1 MRKPKMK
8 KLLAITIAMI
18 FVFAGN
24 IPAFGVYYSEAE
36 GYTTEVE
43 DYDYYQKFQ
52 GQGVEIDVYNWGEYV
67 ANDSV
72 NFLDVNEDFEALTGI
87 KVNYNL
93 FGSNEELY
101 TKLRSGG
108 ANYDLIVPS
117 DYMIGKM
124 ISEGMLQKLDFEN
137 IPNYKYIDEKYKNAN
152 FDPTNEY
159 SVPMYWGVVGIIYNT
174 TMVDEEDL
182 TGWNILWN
190 EKYANNMLMFSNSRD
205 AFAIS
210 LLDLG
215 YSFNTTD
222 VAEIEEAAGH
232 LRAQKPLVQ
241 AHVMDEIYDK
251 MEGGEAAVAPYY
263 NGDAVLMMD
272 VNEDLDFYIP
282 ENTSIFIDSF
292 CIPQGAKNKEAA
304 EMYINYMCESTVAA
318 ANSYYVGYS
327 TPHTGAM
334 ELLDE
339 ELVENEIAYPNGE
352 FLGSLEAFLTLPA
365 ETSAVMDELWTDIMA
380 QGSSSVLVQ
389 GIILV
394 LAAAAYVVY
403 KLVSANIK
411 RKRMSYY

>member
-1 MRKPKMK
+1 MK
-8 KLLAITIAMI
+8 KFIVIALAVAIAVLQI
-18 FVFAGN
+18 V
-24 IPAFGVYYSEAE
+24 PAFGYYSEAE
-36 GYTTEVE
+36 GYSTKVE
-43 DYDYYQKFQ
+43 DEEYYKKFY

-72 NFLDVNEDFEALTGI
+72 NFLDVNKDFEALTGI
-87 KVNYNL
+87 KVNYTL
-93 FGSNEELY
+93 FSSNEELY

-108 ANYDLIVPS
+108 TNYDVIVPS

-124 ISEGMLQKLDFEN
+124 IEEGMLQKLNFDN
-137 IPNYKYIDEKYKNAN
+137 IPNYKYIDEKYKNIN
-152 FDPTNEY
+152 FDPNNEY

-190 EKYANNMLMFSNSRD
+190 EKYADNMLMFSNSRD
-205 AFAIS
+205 AFALA

-215 YSFNTTD
+215 YDFNTTD
-222 VAEIEEAAGH
+222 ENEIEEAAGH

-241 AHVMDEIYDK
+241 AYVMDEIYDK

-272 VNEDLDFYIP
+272 VNEDLDFFIP
-282 ENTSIFIDSF
+282 ENTSIFIDSM
-292 CIPQGAKNKEAA
+292 CIPTSARNKEAA

-339 ELVENEIAYPNGE
+339 ELVENDIAYPDGE
-352 FLGSLEAFLTLPA
+352 IIEGLDALLTLPK
-365 ETSAVMDELWTDIMA
+365 ETSELTDRLWTDILA
-380 QGSSSVLVQ
+380 QGSDSATLQGLFLVTVV
-389 GIILV
+389 ITYI
-394 LAAAAYVVY
+394 AA
-403 KLVSANIK
+403 KLINDEIK
-411 RKRMSYY
+411 KAQMKYY

>member
-1 MRKPKMK
+1 MK
-8 KLLAITIAMI
+8 KIFTLCLSIIMVAISS
-18 FVFAGN
+18 VS
-24 IPAFGVYYSEAE
+24 AFGFYSEAE
-36 GYTTEVE
+36 GYSTEVE

-52 GQGVEIDVYNWGEYV
+52 GQGIEIDVYNWGEYV

-87 KVNYNL
+87 KVNYTL
-93 FGSNEELY
+93 FSSNEELY

-108 ANYDLIVPS
+108 TNYDVIVPS

-124 ISEGMLQKLDFEN
+124 INEGMLQKLDFEN
-137 IPNYKYIDEKYKNAN
+137 IPNYKYIDEKYKNEN
-152 FDPTNEY
+152 FDPNNEY

-190 EKYANNMLMFSNSRD
+190 EKYADNMLMFSNSRD
-205 AFAIS
+205 AFALS

-215 YSFNTTD
+215 YDFNTTD
-222 VAEIEEAAGH
+222 QMEIEEAAGH
-232 LRAQKPLVQ
+232 LRAQKPLVL
-241 AHVMDEIYDK
+241 AYVMDEIYDK

-272 VNEDLDFYIP
+272 VNEDLDFFIP
-282 ENTSIFIDSF
+282 ENTSIFIDSM
-292 CIPQGAKNKEAA
+292 CIPAGAQNKEAA

-327 TPHTGAM
+327 TPHMGAM

-339 ELVENEIAYPNGE
+339 ELVENEIAYPDDE
-352 FLGSLEAFLTLPA
+352 LIGSLDALLTLPA
-365 ETSAVMDELWTDIMA
+365 ETSAFTDKLWTDIMA
-380 QGSSSVLVQ
+380 QGSSSVVFQTIFLIAIVLIYFVFK
-389 GIILV
+389 IID
-394 LAAAAYVVY
+394 
-403 KLVSANIK
+403 KHIK
-411 RKRMSYY
+411 KKRMSYY

>member
-1 MRKPKMK
+1 MK
-8 KLLAITIAMI
+8 KIISLSLAVLMVLLTAIS
-18 FVFAGN
+18 
-24 IPAFGVYYSEAE
+24 AFGYYSEAE

-52 GQGVEIDVYNWGEYV
+52 GQGVEIDVCNWGEYV

-72 NFLDVNEDFEALTGI
+72 NFLDVNEDFEKLTGI
-87 KVNYNL
+87 KVNYTL
-93 FGSNEELY
+93 FSSNEELY
-101 TKLRSGG
+101 TKLKSGG
-108 ANYDLIVPS
+108 ASYDLIVPS

-124 ISEGMLQKLDFEN
+124 IGEGMIQKLDFGN
-137 IPNYKYIDEKYKNAN
+137 IPNYKYIDEKYKDTN
-152 FDPTNEY
+152 FDPNNEY

-215 YSFNTTD
+215 YDFNTTD
-222 VAEIEEAAGH
+222 KAEIEEAAGH

-241 AHVMDEIYDK
+241 AYVMDEIYDK

-272 VNEDLDFYIP
+272 VNEDLDFFLP

-292 CIPQGAKNKEAA
+292 CIPTGAKNKEAA

-327 TPHTGAM
+327 TPHMGAM

-339 ELVENEIAYPNGE
+339 ELVENEIAYPDDE
-352 FLGSLEAFLTLPA
+352 FIASLDALLTLPA
-365 ETSAVMDELWTDIMA
+365 ETTSLTDSLWTDIMA
-380 QGSSSVLVQ
+380 TGSSAVVFQ
-389 GIILV
+389 GIIL
-394 LAAAAYVVY
+394 AAVVIIY
-403 KLVSANIK
+403 IVFKVINSKIK
-411 RKRMSYY
+411 KKRMSYY

>member
-1 MRKPKMK
+1 MK
-8 KLLAITIAMI
+8 KIFALCIAVIMVAISS
-18 FVFAGN
+18 VS
-24 IPAFGVYYSEAE
+24 AFGYYSEAE
-36 GYTTEVE
+36 GYSTEVE

-52 GQGVEIDVYNWGEYV
+52 GQGIEIDVYNWGEYV

-87 KVNYNL
+87 KVNYTL
-93 FGSNEELY
+93 FSSNEELY

-108 ANYDLIVPS
+108 TNYDVIVPS

-124 ISEGMLQKLDFEN
+124 INEGMLQKLDFEN
-137 IPNYKYIDEKYKNAN
+137 IPNYKYIDEKYKNEN
-152 FDPTNEY
+152 FDPNNEY

-182 TGWNILWN
+182 SGWDILWN
-190 EKYANNMLMFSNSRD
+190 EKYADNMLMFSNSRD
-205 AFAIS
+205 AFALA

-215 YSFNTTD
+215 YDFNTTD
-222 VAEIEEAAGH
+222 QMEIEEAAGH

-241 AHVMDEIYDK
+241 AYVMDEIYDK

-272 VNEDLDFYIP
+272 VNEDLDFFIP
-282 ENTSIFIDSF
+282 ENTSIFIDSM
-292 CIPQGAKNKEAA
+292 CIPTGAKNKEAA

-327 TPHTGAM
+327 TPHMGAM

-339 ELVENEIAYPNGE
+339 ELVENEIAYPDDE
-352 FLGSLEAFLTLPA
+352 IIGSLDALLTLPA
-365 ETSAVMDELWTDIMA
+365 ETSSFTDKLWTDIMA
-380 QGSSSVLVQ
+380 QGSSSVVFQTIFLV
-389 GIILV
+389 II
-394 LAAAAYVVY
+394 VVIY
-403 KLVSANIK
+403 FIIK
-411 RKRMSYY
+411 IVDNHIKKKRMSYY

>member
-1 MRKPKMK
+1 MK
-8 KLLAITIAMI
+8 KFIAIILAAITIMVSYVP
-18 FVFAGN
+18 VFG
-24 IPAFGVYYSEAE
+24 YYSEAE
-36 GYTTEVE
+36 GYSTEVE
-43 DYDYYQKFQ
+43 DYDYYQKFS
-52 GQGVEIDVYNWGEYV
+52 GQGIEIDVYNWGEYV

-87 KVNYNL
+87 KVNYTL
-93 FGSNEELY
+93 FSSNEELY
-101 TKLRSGG
+101 TKLKSGG
-108 ANYDLIVPS
+108 ANYDIIVPS

-124 ISEGMLQKLDFEN
+124 INEGMVQKIDFEN

-152 FDPTNEY
+152 FDPNNEY

-222 VAEIEEAAGH
+222 EAEIEEAAGH

-241 AHVMDEIYDK
+241 AYVMDEIYDK

-272 VNEDLDFYIP
+272 VNEDLDFYLP
-282 ENTSIFIDSF
+282 DNTSIFIDSF
-292 CIPQGAKNKEAA
+292 CIPEGAKNKEAA
-304 EMYINYMCESTVAA
+304 EMYINYMCEPTVAA

-327 TPHTGAM
+327 TPNADAM
-334 ELLDE
+334 YLLDE
-339 ELVENEIAYPNGE
+339 ELVESEIAYPDGE
-352 FLGSLEAFLTLPA
+352 FVGSLEAFLTLPTEA
-365 ETSAVMDELWTDIMA
+365 TGLTDELWTDILA
-380 QGSSSVLVQ
+380 QSSETVIIQ
-389 GIILV
+389 GVFLLFSAVIYI
-394 LAAAAYVVY
+394 AYRLISGY
-403 KLVSANIK
+403 IK

>member
-1 MRKPKMK
+1 MK
-8 KLLAITIAMI
+8 KIFALCLAVIMVTISS
-18 FVFAGN
+18 VS
-24 IPAFGVYYSEAE
+24 AFGYYSEAE
-36 GYTTEVE
+36 GYSTEVE

-52 GQGVEIDVYNWGEYV
+52 GQGIEIDVYNWGEYV

-87 KVNYNL
+87 KVNYTL
-93 FGSNEELY
+93 FSSNEELY

-108 ANYDLIVPS
+108 TNYDVIVPS

-124 ISEGMLQKLDFEN
+124 INEGMLQKLDFEN
-137 IPNYKYIDEKYKNAN
+137 IPNYKYIDEKYKNEN
-152 FDPTNEY
+152 FDPNNEY

-182 TGWNILWN
+182 RGWDILWN
-190 EKYANNMLMFSNSRD
+190 EKYADNMLMFSNSRD
-205 AFAIS
+205 AFALA

-215 YSFNTTD
+215 YDFNTTD
-222 VAEIEEAAGH
+222 QMEIEEAAGH

-241 AHVMDEIYDK
+241 AYVMDEIYDK

-272 VNEDLDFYIP
+272 VNEDLDFFIP
-282 ENTSIFIDSF
+282 ENTSIFIDSM
-292 CIPQGAKNKEAA
+292 CIPTGAKNKEAA

-327 TPHTGAM
+327 TPHMGAM

-339 ELVENEIAYPNGE
+339 ELVENEIAYPDDE
-352 FLGSLEAFLTLPA
+352 IIGSLDALLTLPA
-365 ETSAVMDELWTDIMA
+365 ETSSFTDKLWTDIMA
-380 QGSSSVLVQ
+380 QGSSSVIFQTIFLV
-389 GIILV
+389 I
-394 LAAAAYVVY
+394 VVVIY
-403 KLVSANIK
+403 FVIK
-411 RKRMSYY
+411 IVDNHIKKKRMSYY

>member
-1 MRKPKMK
+1 MK
-8 KLLAITIAMI
+8 KIFTLCLSIIMVAISS
-18 FVFAGN
+18 VS
-24 IPAFGVYYSEAE
+24 AFGYYSEAE
-36 GYTTEVE
+36 GYSTEVE

-52 GQGVEIDVYNWGEYV
+52 GQGIEIDVYNWGEYV

-87 KVNYNL
+87 KVNYTL
-93 FGSNEELY
+93 FSSNEELY

-108 ANYDLIVPS
+108 TNYDVIVPS

-124 ISEGMLQKLDFEN
+124 INEGMLQKLDFEN
-137 IPNYKYIDEKYKNAN
+137 IPNYKYIDEKYKNEN
-152 FDPTNEY
+152 FDPNNEY

-190 EKYANNMLMFSNSRD
+190 EKYADNMLMFSNSRD
-205 AFAIS
+205 AFALS

-215 YSFNTTD
+215 YDFNTTD
-222 VAEIEEAAGH
+222 QMEIEEAAGH

-241 AHVMDEIYDK
+241 AYVMDEIYDK

-272 VNEDLDFYIP
+272 VNEDLDFFIP
-282 ENTSIFIDSF
+282 ENTSIFIDSM
-292 CIPQGAKNKEAA
+292 CIPAGAQNKEAA

-327 TPHTGAM
+327 TPHMGAM

-339 ELVENEIAYPNGE
+339 ELVENETAYPDDE
-352 FLGSLEAFLTLPA
+352 LIGSLDALLTLPA
-365 ETSAVMDELWTDIMA
+365 ETSAFTDKLWTDIMA
-380 QGSSSVLVQ
+380 QGSSSVVFQTIFLIVIVLIYFVFK
-389 GIILV
+389 IID
-394 LAAAAYVVY
+394 
-403 KLVSANIK
+403 KHIK
-411 RKRMSYY
+411 KKRMSYY

>member
-1 MRKPKMK
+1 MK
-8 KLLAITIAMI
+8 KFIALTLAVIMVILSTVSA
-18 FVFAGN
+18 FA
-24 IPAFGVYYSEAE
+24 YYSEAE

-52 GQGVEIDVYNWGEYV
+52 GQGIEIDVYNWGEYV

-72 NFLDVNEDFEALTGI
+72 NFLDVNEDFEKLTGI
-87 KVNYNL
+87 KVNYTL
-93 FGSNEELY
+93 FSSNEELY

-108 ANYDLIVPS
+108 ANYDVIVPS

-124 ISEGMLQKLDFEN
+124 IKEGMLQKLDFEN
-137 IPNYKYIDEKYKNAN
+137 IPNYKYIDEKYKNTN
-152 FDPTNEY
+152 FDPNNEY

-190 EKYANNMLMFSNSRD
+190 EKYADNMLMFSNSRD
-205 AFAIS
+205 AFALS

-215 YSFNTTD
+215 YDFNTTD
-222 VAEIEEAAGH
+222 EAEIEEAAGH

-241 AHVMDEIYDK
+241 AYVMDEIYDK

-272 VNEDLDFYIP
+272 VNEDLDFFLP
-282 ENTSIFIDSF
+282 ENTSIFIDSM
-292 CIPQGAKNKEAA
+292 CIPAGAKNKEAA

-327 TPHTGAM
+327 TPHMGAM

-339 ELVENEIAYPNGE
+339 ELVENEIAYPDGE
-352 FLGSLEAFLTLPA
+352 FIASLDALLTLPA
-365 ETSAVMDELWTDIMA
+365 ETSSLTDSLWTDIMA
-380 QGSSSVLVQ
+380 QGKDSSVVFQAIFLGGAV
-389 GIILV
+389 
-394 LAAAAYVVY
+394 VVY
-403 KLVSANIK
+403 IGAKLWIGHVKK
-411 RKRMSYY
+411 RE

>member
-1 MRKPKMK
+1 MK
-8 KLLAITIAMI
+8 KIFTLCLSIIMVAISS
-18 FVFAGN
+18 VS
-24 IPAFGVYYSEAE
+24 AFGYYSEAE
-36 GYTTEVE
+36 GYSTEVE

-52 GQGVEIDVYNWGEYV
+52 GQGIEIDVYNWGEYV

-87 KVNYNL
+87 KVNYTL
-93 FGSNEELY
+93 FSSNEELY

-108 ANYDLIVPS
+108 TNYDVIVPS

-124 ISEGMLQKLDFEN
+124 INEGMLQKLDFEN
-137 IPNYKYIDEKYKNAN
+137 IPNYKYIDEKYKNEN
-152 FDPTNEY
+152 FDPNNEY

-190 EKYANNMLMFSNSRD
+190 EKYADNMLMFSNSRD
-205 AFAIS
+205 AFALS

-215 YSFNTTD
+215 YDFNTTD
-222 VAEIEEAAGH
+222 QMEIEEAAGH

-241 AHVMDEIYDK
+241 AYVMDEIYDK

-272 VNEDLDFYIP
+272 VNEDLDFFIP
-282 ENTSIFIDSF
+282 ENTSIFIDSM
-292 CIPQGAKNKEAA
+292 CIPAGAQNKEAA

-327 TPHTGAM
+327 TPHMGAL

-339 ELVENEIAYPNGE
+339 ELVENEIAYPDDE
-352 FLGSLEAFLTLPA
+352 LIGSLDALLTLPA
-365 ETSAVMDELWTDIMA
+365 ETSAFTDKLWTDIMA
-380 QGSSSVLVQ
+380 QGSSSVVFQTIFLIAIVLIYFVFK
-389 GIILV
+389 IID
-394 LAAAAYVVY
+394 
-403 KLVSANIK
+403 KDIK
-411 RKRMSYY
+411 KKRMSYY

>member
-1 MRKPKMK
+1 MK
-8 KLLAITIAMI
+8 KIFALFLAVIMVT
-18 FVFAGN
+18 VSSVS
-24 IPAFGVYYSEAE
+24 AFGYYSEAE
-36 GYTTEVE
+36 GYSTEVE

-52 GQGVEIDVYNWGEYV
+52 GQGIEIDVYNWGEYV

-87 KVNYNL
+87 KVNYTL
-93 FGSNEELY
+93 FSSNEELY

-108 ANYDLIVPS
+108 TNYDVIVPS

-124 ISEGMLQKLDFEN
+124 INEGMLQKLDFEN
-137 IPNYKYIDEKYKNAN
+137 IPNYKYIDEKYKNEN
-152 FDPTNEY
+152 FDPNNEY

-182 TGWNILWN
+182 SGWDILWN
-190 EKYANNMLMFSNSRD
+190 EKYADNMLMFSNSRD
-205 AFAIS
+205 AFALA

-215 YSFNTTD
+215 YDFNTTD
-222 VAEIEEAAGH
+222 QMEIEEAAGH

-241 AHVMDEIYDK
+241 AYVMDEIYDK

-272 VNEDLDFYIP
+272 VNEDLDFFIP
-282 ENTSIFIDSF
+282 ENTSIFIDSM
-292 CIPQGAKNKEAA
+292 CIPTGAKNKEAA

-327 TPHTGAM
+327 TPHMGAM

-339 ELVENEIAYPNGE
+339 ELVENEIAYPDDE
-352 FLGSLEAFLTLPA
+352 TIGSLDALLTLPA
-365 ETSAVMDELWTDIMA
+365 ETSSFTDKLWTDIMA
-380 QGSSSVLVQ
+380 QGSSSVIFQTIFLV
-389 GIILV
+389 IIV
-394 LAAAAYVVY
+394 AIYFV
-403 KLVSANIK
+403 IK
-411 RKRMSYY
+411 IVDNHIKKKRMSYY

>member
-1 MRKPKMK
+1 MK
-8 KLLAITIAMI
+8 KFIALTLAVIIIMASA
-18 FVFAGN
+18 VSS
-24 IPAFGVYYSEAE
+24 FGYYSEAE
-36 GYTTEVE
+36 GYSTEVE
-43 DYDYYQKFQ
+43 DFDYYQKFQ
-52 GQGVEIDVYNWGEYV
+52 GQGIEIDVYNWGEYV

-87 KVNYNL
+87 KVNYTL
-93 FGSNEELY
+93 FSSNEELY

-108 ANYDLIVPS
+108 TNYDVIVPS

-124 ISEGMLQKLDFEN
+124 IGEGMLQKLDFDN
-137 IPNYKYIDEKYKNAN
+137 IPNYKYIDEKYKNTN
-152 FDPTNEY
+152 FDPDNAY

-190 EKYANNMLMFSNSRD
+190 EKYADNMLMFSNSRD
-205 AFAIS
+205 AFALS

-215 YSFNTTD
+215 YDFNTTD
-222 VAEIEEAAGH
+222 QMEIEEAAGH

-241 AHVMDEIYDK
+241 AYVMDEIYDK

-272 VNEDLDFYIP
+272 VNEDLDFFIP
-282 ENTSIFIDSF
+282 ENTSIFIDSM
-292 CIPQGAKNKEAA
+292 CIPTGAKNKEAA

-327 TPHTGAM
+327 TPHMGAM

-339 ELVENEIAYPNGE
+339 ELVENEIAYPDDE
-352 FLGSLEAFLTLPA
+352 LISSLDAFLTLPK
-365 ETSAVMDELWTDIMA
+365 ETSALTDRLWTDIMA
-380 QGSSSVLVQ
+380 QGSDSVIFQTIFLVVVV
-389 GIILV
+389 II
-394 LAAAAYVVY
+394 YVIY
-403 KLVSANIK
+403 KLFNNYIK
-411 RKRMSYY
+411 KKRMSYY

>member
-1 MRKPKMK
+1 MK
-8 KLLAITIAMI
+8 KFIALTLAVIMALLGS
-18 FVFAGN
+18 VS
-24 IPAFGVYYSEAE
+24 AFGYYSEAE
-36 GYTTEVE
+36 GYSTEVE
-43 DYDYYQKFQ
+43 DYEYYQKFQ
-52 GQGVEIDVYNWGEYV
+52 GMGIEIDVYNWGEYV

-72 NFLDVNEDFEALTGI
+72 SFLDVNEDFEALTGI

-101 TKLRSGG
+101 TKLKSGG
-108 ANYDLIVPS
+108 ANYDIIVPS

-124 ISEGMLQKLDFEN
+124 ISEGMLQKLNFDN
-137 IPNYKYIDEKYKNAN
+137 IPNYKYIDPKYKDAN
-152 FDPTNEY
+152 FDPNNEY
-159 SVPMYWGVVGIIYNT
+159 SVPMYWGVVGIVYNT

-205 AFAIS
+205 AFALS

-215 YSFNTTD
+215 YSFNTTNE
-222 VAEIEEAAGH
+222 AEIEEAAGH

-241 AHVMDEIYDK
+241 AYVMDEIYDK
-251 MEGGEAAVAPYY
+251 MEGGEAAIAPYY

-272 VNEDLDFYIP
+272 VNEDLDFFLP
-282 ENTSIFIDSF
+282 DNTSIFIDSF
-292 CIPQGAKNKEAA
+292 CIPEGAQNKEAA

-327 TPHTGAM
+327 TPHMGAM

-339 ELVENEIAYPNGE
+339 ELVENEIAYPDGE
-352 FLGSLEAFLTLPA
+352 FVSSLEAFLTLPI
-365 ETSAVMDELWTDIMA
+365 ETSSLTDRLWTDILA
-380 QGSSSVLVQ
+380 QSSGTVIVQ
-389 GIILV
+389 AIFLIV
-394 LAAAAYVVY
+394 CVVIYVVY

>member
-1 MRKPKMK
+1 MK
-8 KLLAITIAMI
+8 KIVAFSLAIML
-18 FVFAGN
+18 FALSAVS
-24 IPAFGVYYSEAE
+24 AFGYYSEAE
-36 GYTTEVE
+36 GYSTEVE
-43 DYDYYQKFQ
+43 DFDYYQKFQ
-52 GQGVEIDVYNWGEYV
+52 GQGIEIDVYNWGEYV

-87 KVNYNL
+87 KVNYTL
-93 FGSNEELY
+93 FSSNEELY

-108 ANYDLIVPS
+108 TNYDVIVPS

-124 ISEGMLQKLDFEN
+124 IGEGMLQKLDFNN

-152 FDPTNEY
+152 FDPNNEY

-182 TGWNILWN
+182 SGWDILWN
-190 EKYANNMLMFSNSRD
+190 EKYADNMLMFSNSRD
-205 AFAIS
+205 AFALA

-222 VAEIEEAAGH
+222 ETELEEAAGH

-241 AHVMDEIYDK
+241 AYVMDEIYDK

-272 VNEDLDFYIP
+272 VNEDLDFYVP
-282 ENTSIFIDSF
+282 ENTSIFIDSM
-292 CIPQGAKNKEAA
+292 CIPAGARNKEAA

-327 TPHTGAM
+327 TPHSGAF

-339 ELVENEIAYPNGE
+339 ELQENEIAYPDDE
-352 FLGSLEAFLTLPA
+352 LISSLEALLTLPQ
-365 ETSAVMDELWTDIMA
+365 ETSSYTDKLWTDIMA
-380 QGSSSVLVQ
+380 TGGDSVVFQAIFLV
-389 GIILV
+389 V
-394 LAAAAYVVY
+394 VAVVY
-403 KLVSANIK
+403 FVIK
-411 RKRMSYY
+411 VIDKRIKKKRMSYY

>member
-1 MRKPKMK
+1 MK
-8 KLLAITIAMI
+8 RFIAVALAVIILASSS
-18 FVFAGN
+18 VFA
-24 IPAFGVYYSEAE
+24 FGYYSEAE

-43 DYDYYQKFQ
+43 DYEYYQKFQ
-52 GQGVEIDVYNWGEYV
+52 GQGIEIDVYNWGEYV

-72 NFLDVNEDFEALTGI
+72 NFLDVNEDFEKLTGI
-87 KVNYNL
+87 KVNYTL
-93 FGSNEELY
+93 FSSNEELY
-101 TKLRSGG
+101 TKLRSGA
-108 ANYDLIVPS
+108 ANYDVIVPS

-124 ISEGMLQKLDFEN
+124 IGEGMLQKLDFEN
-137 IPNYKYIDEKYKNAN
+137 IPNYKYIDEKYKNTN

-190 EKYANNMLMFSNSRD
+190 EKYADNMLMFSNSRD
-205 AFAIS
+205 AFALS

-215 YSFNTTD
+215 YDFNTTD
-222 VAEIEEAAGH
+222 EAEIQEAAGH

-241 AHVMDEIYDK
+241 AYVMDEIYDK
-251 MEGGEAAVAPYY
+251 MEGGEAALAPYY

-272 VNEDLDFYIP
+272 VNEDLDFFLP

-292 CIPQGAKNKEAA
+292 CIPNSAKNKEAA

-327 TPHTGAM
+327 TPHMGAM

-339 ELVENEIAYPNGE
+339 ELVENEIAYPDSE
-352 FLGSLEAFLTLPA
+352 FLASLENMLTLPV
-365 ETSAVMDELWTDIMA
+365 ETSSLTDALWTDIMA
-380 QGSSSVLVQ
+380 TGSNSVIFQ
-389 GIILV
+389 GIFLGIV
-394 LAAAAYVVY
+394 VIVYFAA
-403 KLVSANIK
+403 KIIDKHIK
-411 RKRMSYY
+411 KKRMSYY

>member
-1 MRKPKMK
+1 MK
-8 KLLAITIAMI
+8 RFIAVSLAMMLS
-18 FVFAGN
+18 FVFAVS
-24 IPAFGVYYSEAE
+24 AFGYYSEAE
-36 GYTTEVE
+36 GYSTEVE
-43 DYDYYQKFQ
+43 DYEYYQKFQ
-52 GQGVEIDVYNWGEYV
+52 GQGIEIDVYNWGEYV

-87 KVNYNL
+87 KVNYTL
-93 FGSNEELY
+93 FSSNEELY

-108 ANYDLIVPS
+108 TNYDVIVPS

-124 ISEGMLQKLDFEN
+124 IKEGMLQKLDFEN

-152 FDPTNEY
+152 FDPKNEY

-190 EKYANNMLMFSNSRD
+190 EKYADNMLMFSNSRD
-205 AFAIS
+205 AFALS

-215 YSFNTTD
+215 YDFNTTSE
-222 VAEIEEAAGH
+222 AEIEEAAGH

-241 AHVMDEIYDK
+241 AYVMDEIYDK

-272 VNEDLDFYIP
+272 VNEDLDFFIP
-282 ENTSIFIDSF
+282 ENTSIFIDSM
-292 CIPQGAKNKEAA
+292 CIPTGAQNKEAA

-327 TPHTGAM
+327 TPHMGAM

-339 ELVENEIAYPNGE
+339 ELVENEIAYPDDE
-352 FLGSLEAFLTLPA
+352 LIGSLNALLTLPA
-365 ETSAVMDELWTDIMA
+365 ETSALTDGLWTDIMA
-380 QGSSSVLVQ
+380 LGSDSVIFQALFLIAVV
-389 GIILV
+389 IIYV
-394 LAAAAYVVY
+394 AA
-403 KLVSANIK
+403 KIIDSHIK
-411 RKRMSYY
+411 KKRMSYY

>member
-1 MRKPKMK
+1 MK
-8 KLLAITIAMI
+8 KIFTLCLSIIMVAISS
-18 FVFAGN
+18 VS
-24 IPAFGVYYSEAE
+24 AFGYYSEAE
-36 GYTTEVE
+36 GYSTEVE

-52 GQGVEIDVYNWGEYV
+52 GQGIEIDVYNWGEYV

-87 KVNYNL
+87 KVNYTL
-93 FGSNEELY
+93 FSSNEELY

-108 ANYDLIVPS
+108 TNYDVIVPS

-124 ISEGMLQKLDFEN
+124 INEGMLQKLDFEN
-137 IPNYKYIDEKYKNAN
+137 IPNYKYIDEKYKNEN
-152 FDPTNEY
+152 FDPNNEY

-190 EKYANNMLMFSNSRD
+190 EKYADNMLMFSNSRD
-205 AFAIS
+205 AFALS

-215 YSFNTTD
+215 YDFNTTD
-222 VAEIEEAAGH
+222 QMEIEEAAGH

-241 AHVMDEIYDK
+241 AYVMDEIYDK
-251 MEGGEAAVAPYY
+251 MEGVEAAVAPYY

-272 VNEDLDFYIP
+272 VNEDLDFFIP
-282 ENTSIFIDSF
+282 ENTSIFIDSM
-292 CIPQGAKNKEAA
+292 CIPAGAQNKEAA

-327 TPHTGAM
+327 TPHMGAM

-339 ELVENEIAYPNGE
+339 ELVENETAYPDDE
-352 FLGSLEAFLTLPA
+352 LIGSLDALLTLPA
-365 ETSAVMDELWTDIMA
+365 ETSAFTDKLWTDIMA
-380 QGSSSVLVQ
+380 QGSSSVVFQTIFLIAIVLIYFVFK
-389 GIILV
+389 IID
-394 LAAAAYVVY
+394 
-403 KLVSANIK
+403 KHIK
-411 RKRMSYY
+411 KKRMSYY

>member
-1 MRKPKMK
+1 MK
-8 KLLAITIAMI
+8 KIFALCLAVIMVTISS
-18 FVFAGN
+18 VS
-24 IPAFGVYYSEAE
+24 AFGYYSEAE
-36 GYTTEVE
+36 GYSTEVE

-52 GQGVEIDVYNWGEYV
+52 GQGIEIDVYNWGEYV

-87 KVNYNL
+87 KVNYTL
-93 FGSNEELY
+93 FSSNEELY

-108 ANYDLIVPS
+108 TNYDVIVPS

-124 ISEGMLQKLDFEN
+124 INEGMLQKLDFEN
-137 IPNYKYIDEKYKNAN
+137 IPNYKYIDEKYKNEN
-152 FDPTNEY
+152 FDPNNEY

-182 TGWNILWN
+182 RGWDILWN
-190 EKYANNMLMFSNSRD
+190 EKYADNMLMFSNSRD
-205 AFAIS
+205 AFALA

-215 YSFNTTD
+215 YDFNTTD
-222 VAEIEEAAGH
+222 QMEIEEAAGH

-241 AHVMDEIYDK
+241 AYVMDEIYDK

-272 VNEDLDFYIP
+272 VNEDLDFFIP
-282 ENTSIFIDSF
+282 ENTSIFIDSM
-292 CIPQGAKNKEAA
+292 CIPTGAKNKEAA

-327 TPHTGAM
+327 TPHMGAM

-339 ELVENEIAYPNGE
+339 ELVENEIAYPDDE
-352 FLGSLEAFLTLPA
+352 IIGSLDALLTLPA
-365 ETSAVMDELWTDIMA
+365 ETSSFTDKLWTDIMA
-380 QGSSSVLVQ
+380 QGSSSVIFQTIFL
-389 GIILV
+389 III
-394 LAAAAYVVY
+394 VVIY
-403 KLVSANIK
+403 FVIK
-411 RKRMSYY
+411 IVDNHIKKKRMSYY

>member
-1 MRKPKMK
+1 MK
-8 KLLAITIAMI
+8 KFIALTLAVIIIMASA
-18 FVFAGN
+18 VSS
-24 IPAFGVYYSEAE
+24 FGYYSEAE
-36 GYTTEVE
+36 GYSTEVE
-43 DYDYYQKFQ
+43 DFDYYQKFQ
-52 GQGVEIDVYNWGEYV
+52 GQGIEIDVYNWGEYV

-87 KVNYNL
+87 KVNYTL
-93 FGSNEELY
+93 FSSNEELY

-108 ANYDLIVPS
+108 ANYDVIVPS

-124 ISEGMLQKLDFEN
+124 IGEGMLQKLDFDN

-152 FDPTNEY
+152 FDPDNAY

-190 EKYANNMLMFSNSRD
+190 EKYADNMLMFSNSRD
-205 AFAIS
+205 AFALS

-215 YSFNTTD
+215 YDFNTTD
-222 VAEIEEAAGH
+222 QMEIEEAAGH

-241 AHVMDEIYDK
+241 AYVMDEIYDK

-272 VNEDLDFYIP
+272 VNEDLDFFIP
-282 ENTSIFIDSF
+282 ENTSIFIDSM
-292 CIPQGAKNKEAA
+292 CIPTGAKNKEAA

-327 TPHTGAM
+327 TPHMGAM

-339 ELVENEIAYPNGE
+339 ELVENEIAYPDDE
-352 FLGSLEAFLTLPA
+352 LISSLDALLTLPQ
-365 ETSAVMDELWTDIMA
+365 ETSALTDRLWTDIMA
-380 QGSSSVLVQ
+380 QGSDSVIFQTIFLVVVV
-389 GIILV
+389 II
-394 LAAAAYVVY
+394 YVVY
-403 KLVSANIK
+403 KLFNNYIK
-411 RKRMSYY
+411 KKRMSYY